1 MDHQDFK
8 LPLFNGSF
16 FVFLTLTG
24 GRYSFT
30 IIISNEEAGVAEL
43 ADAPDLGS
51 GGLSVQVQI
60 LSPAPVNLAGT
71 AREPVFFVNVTVKE
85 GENFEGRWNTCCH
98 KSESVAFFVG
108 RSFYQPGCR
117 LVIIFGRTGE
127 IPCRRS
133 AFSPRPVLFKTSVS
147 VFHSPAERGP
157 YPQRGRS
164 Q

>member
-51 GGLSVQVQI
+51 GY
-60 LSPAPVNLAGT
+60 T
-71 AREPVFFVNVTVKE
+71 T
-85 GENFEGRWNTCCH
+85 T
-98 KSESVAFFVG
+98 
-108 RSFYQPGCR
+108 
-117 LVIIFGRTGE
+117 
-127 IPCRRS
+127 
-133 AFSPRPVLFKTSVS
+133 
-147 VFHSPAERGP
+147 
-157 YPQRGRS
+157 
-164 Q
+164 

>member
-71 AREPVFFVNVTVKE
+71 AREPVF
-85 GENFEGRWNTCCH
+85 
-98 KSESVAFFVG
+98 
-108 RSFYQPGCR
+108 
-117 LVIIFGRTGE
+117 L
-127 IPCRRS
+127 
-133 AFSPRPVLFKTSVS
+133 
-147 VFHSPAERGP
+147 
-157 YPQRGRS
+157 
-164 Q
+164 